1 MNPLLETVR
10 MIPFPK
16 TGRVSQSCSQWPIF
30 HGCQDQFQGTAPNE
44 KLDHNHLG
52 QKIRRQSQTQTT
64 ELKLGH
70 YLLHEVIGSGGMG
83 TVYLAS
89 DLCLQRQ
96 VAIKVLHDRLASD
109 PALHHAFL
117 REARACAA
125 LSHPH
130 IISIFSL
137 EKVAGQSFLVMEL
150 AGGGNLHCRVED
162 EGPLPEWAVLD
173 LGIKI
178 ASALVCALRKGILHR
193 DINPGNILFCEEENP
208 KLADFGLA
216 GSLQEMGESDTSLW
230 ATPGYVAP
238 EKVRGKRESFL
249 SDLYSLAGTLYYA
262 ITGRVPFETN
272 SVDALLLAHLHQ
284 PIPIARDA
292 RSDISRLTSDVL
304 VRAMAKN
311 PYSRFRDYK
320 DFISHLAF
328 ARQQLQLPAPW
339 SQSLPSSPVPVP
351 KQNAKKWPWYHW
363 FLRPGLASRA
373 T

>member
-1 MNPLLETVR
+1 M
-10 MIPFPK
+10 
-16 TGRVSQSCSQWPIF
+16 
-30 HGCQDQFQGTAPNE
+30 
-44 KLDHNHLG
+44 
-52 QKIRRQSQTQTT
+52 
-64 ELKLGH
+64 GH
-70 YLLHEVIGSGGMG
+70 YVLHEVIGSGGMG

-89 DLCLQRQ
+89 DLSLQRL

-125 LSHPH
+125 LNHPH

-137 EKVAGQSFLVMEL
+137 ETVASQSFLVMEL
-150 AGGGNLHCRVED
+150 AGGGNLQCRVED
-162 EGPLPEWAVLD
+162 EGPLPELAALD

-178 ASALVCALRKGILHR
+178 ASALVCALKKGILHR
-193 DINPGNILFCEEENP
+193 DINPGNILFCEAGNP

-216 GSLQEMGESDTSLW
+216 GSLQEMGESDTSMW

-292 RSDISRLTSDVL
+292 RSDISQLTSDVL

-311 PYSRFRDYK
+311 PYSRFRGYE

-328 ARQQLQLPAPW
+328 ARQQLQIPALGN
-339 SQSLPSSPVPVP
+339 QGLPSSPVPVQ
-351 KQNAKKWPWYHW
+351 KQTGKKWPWYHW